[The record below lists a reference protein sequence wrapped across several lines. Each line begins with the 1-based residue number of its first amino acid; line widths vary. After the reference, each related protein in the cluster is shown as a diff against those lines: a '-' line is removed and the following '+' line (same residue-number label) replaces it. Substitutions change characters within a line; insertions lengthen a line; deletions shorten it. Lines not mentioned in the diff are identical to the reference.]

1 MHFTGQTI
9 NHGTGLGIEIP
20 VMCHA
25 RGHEKT
31 LLWLEKAINKILLK
45 ADDLASNLK
54 ANDF

>member
-9 NHGTGLGIEIP
+9 NCGAGLGLEIH

-25 RGHEKT
+25 REHENT
-31 LLWLEKAINKILLK
+31 LLWLEKAIKRILLK
-45 ADDLASNLK
+45 ADDLASSLK